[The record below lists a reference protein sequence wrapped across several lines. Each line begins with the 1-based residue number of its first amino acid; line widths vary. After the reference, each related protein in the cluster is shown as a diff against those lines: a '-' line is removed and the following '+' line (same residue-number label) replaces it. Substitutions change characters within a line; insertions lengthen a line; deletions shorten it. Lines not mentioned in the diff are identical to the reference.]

1 MKRFVA
7 TLGLCA
13 FAVGACVADAAA
25 QPAPQGAGAPQ
36 PQPNGQKPP
45 YWGLFG
51 GGSKDQPHS
60 LDVNATV
67 SGVYDD
73 NLAAQLPGSPY
84 GNGVPIDPRY
94 AQAGFGYGFRGDAF
108 YGFRKTGRR
117 DSVKFDANA
126 GVQEFSGALGD
137 PIWMRNLGVNGQY
150 RHDFTPKITMSASGG
165 VSDAPYYQYAP
176 FIQGTIAA
184 PGPAGKDTGFATN
197 APNVMQTTGTFSVED
212 RFSKRSNISFAAF
225 TDRQDAPDFRAVTLD
240 RQSVRGT
247 FTHNILKQLAVHVG
261 YVYEKTDYSN
271 SLAEPYV
278 NQGLDIGLGYGDG
291 ITIRFGR
298 YYTLSLAIGTSI
310 ARNGSVRYAEEGQP
324 EYRFL
329 VNGHATLDRSIGR
342 TWNAY
347 ASFIQDT
354 QHVLGFTQPI
364 YSSTATAGASGPIA
378 NKLNFSGGAGA
389 SRGQQVFSTSTTGG
403 SLVSYNASARL
414 TYAIMSN
421 LALYSQASYYKYS
434 TPSDFYF
441 PLFLPNLE
449 RRSISVGLS
458 TWVPLIKPP
467 RRARTNEP
475 QETGQP

>member
-25 QPAPQGAGAPQ
+25 QPAPQGAGVPP

-94 AQAGFGYGFRGDAF
+94 AQAGVGYGFTGDAL

-126 GVQEFSGALGD
+126 GIHEFSGALGD
-137 PIWMRNLGVNGQY
+137 AIWMRTLGVNGQY

-176 FIQGTIAA
+176 FIHGTIAA

-197 APNVMQTTGTFSVED
+197 APNVMQSTGTFSVED
-212 RFSKRSNISFAAF
+212 RFSKRSNITFAAL
-225 TDRQDAPDFRAVTLD
+225 TEHHDSPDFGPISLD
-240 RQSVRGT
+240 RQSVRGIV
-247 FTHNILKQLAVHVG
+247 THNILKQLAVHVG
-261 YVYEKTDYSN
+261 YVYEKTDYAN

-278 NQGLDIGLGYGDG
+278 SQGLDIGLGYGDG
-291 ITIRFGR
+291 ITIRIGR
-298 YYTLSLAIGTSI
+298 YYTLSLGIGTSI
-310 ARNGSVRYAEEGQP
+310 ARNGSVHYAEQGQA

-329 VNGHATLDRSIGR
+329 VNGYATLDRSIGR

-347 ASFIQDT
+347 ASFVQDT

-364 YSSTATAGASGPIA
+364 YTSTALAGISGPIA
-378 NKLNFSGGAGA
+378 KRLNFSGGAGA
-389 SRGQQVFSTSTTGG
+389 ARGQQIFSTSTTGG

-421 LALYSQASYYKYS
+421 LALYSQVSYYKYG
-434 TPSDFYF
+434 TPSDFSF